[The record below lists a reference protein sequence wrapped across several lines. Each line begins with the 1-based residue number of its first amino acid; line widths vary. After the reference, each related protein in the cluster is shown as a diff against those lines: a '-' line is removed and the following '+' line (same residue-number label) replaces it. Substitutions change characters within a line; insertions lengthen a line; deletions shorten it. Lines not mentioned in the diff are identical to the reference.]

1 MLMSPEQQM
10 VIAILSSSAVTGA
23 IIESIRIFA
32 KFIGKKRDTGLAK
45 LEREVSEINQTV
57 KELKKDTDELENINN
72 VLLHNGIWS
81 MYQKFGKSDFIS
93 IEDRANL
100 DYMMERY
107 TGNHRAAIMYEQL
120 SKKPVLNS
128 AGN

>member
-1 MLMSPEQQM
+1 
-10 VIAILSSSAVTGA
+10 
-23 IIESIRIFA
+23 
-32 KFIGKKRDTGLAK
+32 
-45 LEREVSEINQTV
+45 
-57 KELKKDTDELENINN
+57 
-72 VLLHNGIWS
+72 

-107 TGNHRAAIMYEQL
+107 TGNHRAEIMYEQL